1 MASTARRQKKAAQ
14 AVDATRVLYWIYASR
29 LAVCLGV
36 YGTALI
42 IGGGWSNGAISSA
55 AAGLREV
62 SLTGLVVAAIA
73 TPLSYWHTHRRRRPP
88 SQDFLYV
95 QALLDIILVTGI
107 VQITGGSGSV
117 FPPLFYIALASGYAL
132 LLPFA
137 SAVFVAIL
145 CGAAYMAEVV
155 AAYPEQF
162 GTAVIIQVA
171 LFTLVTAVASA
182 IAARL
187 KQVRGELRKVEGE
200 LHRLRLDT
208 ADLLRIIDSGVLTLD
223 AEGRLAYMNPAAEA
237 LLEFDAV
244 QWLGADVLEAIERRG
259 RELARVVRESLRRVE
274 PVREREVLVDRP
286 GDDPLPVAVS
296 TAVLRQQGS
305 LPSVTVVLRDL
316 RTVRRLEELRL
327 RTGRLE
333 AVAELS
339 ASLAHEIR
347 NPLSAIRSAVQ
358 QLAEG
363 RGGRAPGGEEDE
375 DDRLLGRLIVRESDR
390 LDRLLGEFNDF
401 ARVDVSRREKLEVP
415 RLMEEAVEM
424 VRRRPD
430 TPEGARFE
438 VEASGDLS
446 DLWGDPDLLHRTLS
460 NLVLNAVQAAEPDR
474 PPTVRLV
481 AEDLDLEDVPGEVA
495 LGTPVRIR
503 VIDDG
508 PGIPADRLSWI
519 FEPFHTGR
527 PGGTG
532 LGLSIAQRAVEA
544 HGGALLVSSEPGEGT
559 TFSIV
564 LPRREWAERE
574 HGVPADRA
582 NGTGSPDADGAAA
595 TAGEALLWHTRGR
608 EAASTTPHGDTT

>member
-1 MASTARRQKKAAQ
+1 MASTARSQKKAAQ
-14 AVDATRVLYWIYASR
+14 AVDATRVLYWIYAAR

-36 YGTALI
+36 YGTALV
-42 IGGGWSNGAISSA
+42 IGSAWSNGALSSA
-55 AAGLREV
+55 SAGLREV

-95 QALLDIILVTGI
+95 QALLDIVLVTGI

-132 LLPFA
+132 LLPFT
-137 SAVFVAIL
+137 SAVFVAVL
-145 CGAAYMAEVV
+145 CGAAYMAEV
-155 AAYPEQF
+155 AASYPEQF
-162 GTAVIIQVA
+162 GASVVIQVA
-171 LFTLVTAVASA
+171 LFTVVTAVASA

-187 KQVRGELRKVEGE
+187 RQVRGELRKVEGE

-223 AEGRLAYMNPAAEA
+223 AEGQLAYMNPAAEA

-244 QWLGADVLEAIERRG
+244 QWLGIDVLEAIERRG

-286 GDDPLPVAVS
+286 GTDPLPVAVS
-296 TAVLRQQGS
+296 TAVLRQQGG

-358 QLAEG
+358 QLAQG
-363 RGGRAPGGEEDE
+363 RSGHAAGGEEDE
-375 DDRLLGRLIVRESDR
+375 DDRVLGRLIVRESDR

-415 RLMEEAVEM
+415 RLMEEAVEV

-430 TPEGARFE
+430 TPAEARFE
-438 VEASGDLS
+438 VEAQGDLS

-460 NLVLNAVQAAEPDR
+460 NLVLNAVQAAEPGR

-481 AEDLDLEDVPGEVA
+481 AEDLDLEDVPG
-495 LGTPVRIR
+495 
-503 VIDDG
+503 
-508 PGIPADRLSWI
+508 
-519 FEPFHTGR
+519 
-527 PGGTG
+527 
-532 LGLSIAQRAVEA
+532 
-544 HGGALLVSSEPGEGT
+544 
-559 TFSIV
+559 
-564 LPRREWAERE
+564 
-574 HGVPADRA
+574 
-582 NGTGSPDADGAAA
+582 
-595 TAGEALLWHTRGR
+595 
-608 EAASTTPHGDTT
+608 